1 MHNIWTEINQ
11 KKLQQKS
18 LKIQV
23 LQFFKTK
30 VKKNLFL
37 HIFCW
42 ILLFMKIARIDPQGI
57 RCISSS
63 KCWNFSWRKRLS
75 KRLFMLC
82 FPVICS
88 WRQKCQS
95 LLVSAGLWCHA
106 GLKPNVLSVLTTPLM
121 IYQYSSKL
129 KDSQIIMSEMLYQF
143 EKMRL
148 SGKNNKK
155 KNPMKTKTA
164 LMRRLCLASGK
175 LIYQLDQ
182 SLKFWLSQLTLKTII
197 LLGLANLPTV
207 TFWSHS
213 KFWKYAC

>member
-1 MHNIWTEINQ
+1 M
-11 KKLQQKS
+11 
-18 LKIQV
+18 

-30 VKKNLFL
+30 VKKKNLFL

-63 KCWNFSWRKRLS
+63 KRWNFSWRKRLS

-95 LLVSAGLWCHA
+95 LLVSAGLWFHA

-143 EKMRL
+143 EKMRF
-148 SGKNNKK
+148 SGKNK
-155 KNPMKTKTA
+155 KTKNNEDKNSTNAKA
-164 LMRRLCLASGK
+164 LS
-175 LIYQLDQ
+175 
-182 SLKFWLSQLTLKTII
+182 SQWQT
-197 LLGLANLPTV
+197 NLPA
-207 TFWSHS
+207 WSVIKVLIIS
-213 KFWKYAC
+213 VDTQDNYFTRVSQPTYCDFLEPF

>member
-1 MHNIWTEINQ
+1 MYITLTNNFNFISISFVSLHLHLFVTMHNIWTEINQ
-11 KKLQQKS
+11 KKFKS
-18 LKIQV
+18 TSVTIFQDKSE
-23 LQFFKTK
+23 
-30 VKKNLFL
+30 KKNLFL

-63 KCWNFSWRKRLS
+63 KRWNFSWRKRLS

-82 FPVICS
+82 FHIICS

-95 LLVSAGLWCHA
+95 LLVSAGLWFHA

-143 EKMRL
+143 EKMRF
-148 SGKNNKK
+148 SGKN
-155 KNPMKTKTA
+155 KNKTKQW
-164 LMRRLCLASGK
+164 RQK
-175 LIYQLDQ
+175 Q
-182 SLKFWLSQLTLKTII
+182 
-197 LLGLANLPTV
+197 
-207 TFWSHS
+207 H
-213 KFWKYAC
+213 

>member
-1 MHNIWTEINQ
+1 M
-11 KKLQQKS
+11 
-18 LKIQV
+18 

-30 VKKNLFL
+30 VKKKNLFL

-63 KCWNFSWRKRLS
+63 KRWNFSWRKRLS

-82 FPVICS
+82 FHIICS

-95 LLVSAGLWCHA
+95 LLVSAGLWFHA

-143 EKMRL
+143 EKMRF
-148 SGKNNKK
+148 SGKNK
-155 KNPMKTKTA
+155 KTKNNEDKNSTNAKA
-164 LMRRLCLASGK
+164 LSSQWQTNLPAWSVIK
-175 LIYQLDQ
+175 VLIYSVDIQDNY
-182 SLKFWLSQLTLKTII
+182 FTRVSQ
-197 LLGLANLPTV
+197 PTYCD
-207 TFWSHS
+207 FLES
-213 KFWKYAC
+213 F

>member
-1 MHNIWTEINQ
+1 MDWNNQ
-11 KKLQQKS
+11 KKFKS
-18 LKIQV
+18 TSVTIFQDKSE
-23 LQFFKTK
+23 
-30 VKKNLFL
+30 KKNLFL

-57 RCISSS
+57 CCISSS
-63 KCWNFSWRKRLS
+63 KRWNFSWRKRLS

-82 FPVICS
+82 FHIICS

-95 LLVSAGLWCHA
+95 LLVLAELWCHA

-148 SGKNNKK
+148 SGKNKK
-155 KNPMKTKTA
+155 KQNNEDKNSTNAKA
-164 LMRRLCLASGK
+164 LS
-175 LIYQLDQ
+175 
-182 SLKFWLSQLTLKTII
+182 SQWQT
-197 LLGLANLPTV
+197 NLPA
-207 TFWSHS
+207 WSVIKVLIIS
-213 KFWKYAC
+213 VDTQDNYFTRVSQPTYCDFLESF